1 MFCTNNKH
9 LIVLRRNRKDLML
22 WMEKTRQQGYT
33 NTIGNANKDLKKNGV
48 DIQIDVLAIAKKDQD
63 VKVFF
68 IEVKKLN

>member
-1 MFCTNNKH
+1 
-9 LIVLRRNRKDLML
+9 ML